1 MTATNTLQSLHDYC
15 VKSSGDATGQVW
27 QGKNGTY
34 QWNVGRETATGLV
47 NGVVRK
53 LAGIGASG
61 KQIWVVAGSFKI
73 DADGTITRFTG
84 IPKKDQTLISRMGQ
98 ITTQASAVV
107 SQIQPE
113 LV

>member
-1 MTATNTLQSLHDYC
+1 MSADKTIEALHNWC
-15 VKSSGDATGQVW
+15 KKTSPGQDTQIW

-34 QWNVGRETATGLV
+34 HWNIGRTTADGSV

-53 LAGIGASG
+53 LAGIDASG
-61 KQIWVVAGSFKI
+61 RQIWVVAGSFKI

-84 IPKKDQTLISRMGQ
+84 IPKKEQVLISRMGQ
-98 ITTQASAVV
+98 IADQASVAVK
-107 SQIQPE
+107 QPE